1 MTSQREPLGSCV
13 DDHKLRELKDLERRI
28 EGLKRWSSFLDGL
41 VAGCVIAVLC
51 VIATYVSSV
60 AILVLKGCR

>member
-28 EGLKRWSSFLDGL
+28 EGLKRWSSFLDGF
-41 VAGCVIAVLC
+41 VAGCVIAVF
-51 VIATYVSSV
+51 VSSV
-60 AILVLKGCR
+60 ALLVLKGCK